1 MLEKQVSWSARSA
14 YFFFSFVNFFNV
26 FLIFATSE
34 LFETMKSN
42 TYLQFKGGVKASPD
56 ETYSGDFPHYRC
68 GEPPFFCI
76 N

>member
-42 TYLQFKGGVKASPD
+42 TYLQFKGGKSFA
-56 ETYSGDFPHYRC
+56 R
-68 GEPPFFCI
+68 
-76 N
+76 